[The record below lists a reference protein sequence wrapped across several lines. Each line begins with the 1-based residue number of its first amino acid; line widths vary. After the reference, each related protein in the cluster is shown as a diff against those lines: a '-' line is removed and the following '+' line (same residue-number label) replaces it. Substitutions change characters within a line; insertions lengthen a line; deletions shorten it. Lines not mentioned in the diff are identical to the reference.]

1 MKKNIREKNMPEIT
15 NIPHSFFPLL
25 FFHPCEYYQKCVC
38 VLYNMKRKIHSKL
51 YVCICYIF
59 ECSQP
64 SGILK
69 PPLPPLFSL
78 QAYGQVYLVSVGV
91 YVCVL
96 ARASPDREKEIIPSS
111 TTTSSSSSS
120 SFKTFKREINL
131 TPLYFKASG
140 IITRMRCL
148 SQNPGKELLL
158 STHMC
163 IIQYWEGKLVCTS
176 TIRSLLWIK
185 ETRVRCKREQ
195 TPRVRKG
202 IFFEVLLLLETSHLP
217 SSKRLILSK
226 PSFLTLRIIV
236 GSTISPLRNMASGF
250 GSF

>member
-1 MKKNIREKNMPEIT
+1 MCVYAIYSSVANPEGFLT
-15 NIPHSFFPLL
+15 
-25 FFHPCEYYQKCVC
+25 
-38 VLYNMKRKIHSKL
+38 
-51 YVCICYIF
+51 
-59 ECSQP
+59 
-64 SGILK
+64 
-69 PPLPPLFSL
+69 LPPLFSL

-163 IIQYWEGKLVCTS
+163 IIQYWEGRLVCTR
-176 TIRSLLWIK
+176 TKWSLLWIK

-202 IFFEVLLLLETSHLP
+202 IFFEVLLLETSHLP

-236 GSTISPLRNMASGF
+236 WSTISSLRNMASGF